1 MKTLMKKLL
10 LLPGIIFLLGSSLF
24 AQNSWE
30 KKTSFVASKRARS
43 VAFTIGIRG
52 YLATGEDT
60 NDVELND
67 LWEYDPGSDSW
78 TQKANLPGVGRRDAI
93 GFSIGTK
100 GYVGT
105 GIDASE
111 AFMGNTLNDFYEY
124 SPVTNTWTTKASYPG
139 SAGGIYFATGFAV
152 NGKGY
157 VCCGKKGASW
167 YSQEVWE
174 FNPANN
180 SWMQKASFPGGV
192 RYGQCTFVLNGKAYV
207 GLGTDENWFMN
218 DLWEYNPVNNLW
230 TQKANFP
237 GSARSFATA
246 FTLGAKGYMGLGTD
260 GGYRADVFE
269 YDPVNDSWSVKAPFG
284 GEARRSAPSFV
295 ITGAAYVMTGK
306 GPSGKHRDCWQYR
319 QYVTGTE
326 EYAFANVDVYPN
338 PATTVIHFDIDESFF
353 VSHDQLSIR
362 LISVDGKTVA
372 EKSCESN
379 AHVELQN
386 EGWAPG
392 VYLYSLCDGTHQ
404 YGGGRIVVR

>member
-1 MKTLMKKLL
+1 MKPTMKKLL
-10 LLPGIIFLLGSSLF
+10 LLSGILLFACTLF

-43 VAFTIGIRG
+43 VAFTIGNRG
-52 YLATGEDT
+52 YLSTGEDT

-78 TQKANLPGVGRRDAI
+78 TQKANLPGVGRRDAV
-93 GFSIGTK
+93 GFAIGTK

-124 SPVTNTWTTKASYPG
+124 SPVTNTWTTKAVFPG
-139 SAGGIYFATGFAV
+139 GSGGIYFATGFAV

-157 VCCGKKGASW
+157 VCCGKQGASW
-167 YSQEVWE
+167 YSQELWE

-180 SWMQKASFPGGV
+180 TWTQKAYFPGGV
-192 RYGQCTFVLNGKAYV
+192 RYGQCSFVLNGKAYV
-207 GLGTDENWFMN
+207 GLGTDENWFVN
-218 DLWEYNPVNNLW
+218 DFWEYNPLTNVW
-230 TQKANFP
+230 TQKSNFP

-246 FTLGAKGYMGLGTD
+246 FSLGAKGYMGMGTD
-260 GGYRADVFE
+260 GGYRDDFFE

-295 ITGAAYVMTGK
+295 ITGAAYVMTGR
-306 GPSGKHRDCWQYR
+306 GASGKHRDCWQYQ
-319 QYVTGTE
+319 QYVTGVE
-326 EYAFANVDVYPN
+326 ENSITHVNAYPN
-338 PATTVIHFDIDESFF
+338 PVTTTLHFDIDETFAAA
-353 VSHDQLSIR
+353 HDQLSV
-362 LISVDGKTVA
+362 LLTSVDGKVIA
-372 EKSCESN
+372 KKYCEGS
-379 AHVELQN
+379 AHVVLQN
-386 EGWAPG
+386 ENWAPG
-392 VYLYSLCDGTHQ
+392 VYLYALSDGNQQ